1 MRSLIFSWTSKE
13 KDYQGVLTRTSGQDV
28 SPIRRWLYFW
38 RVSMGEK
45 VFLKPSWWN
54 GNGTNRIAARC
65 QNEKKEE
72 TKDFLSVCSYLLPI
86 LDISLFSQVSLTPF
100 LNCPH
105 WTELVSLEGDFLPLS
120 VSLLDEVNFFWG
132 FSPRWRRLSPP
143 STHLLCTGSGTSTNF
158 SFPPLSVLSI
168 DKSKF

>member
-38 RVSMGEK
+38 RVLMGEK
-45 VFLKPSWWN
+45 VFLKHSWWN

-105 WTELVSLEGDFLPLS
+105 WTELVSLEGDFLPPQRVPSGWSQFLLGVFS
-120 VSLLDEVNFFWG
+120 SMEETLTSLHPSPLYWIRNLNKFL
-132 FSPRWRRLSPP
+132 FSPFICFVDRQ
-143 STHLLCTGSGTSTNF
+143 
-158 SFPPLSVLSI
+158 
-168 DKSKF
+168 K